1 MEEWLIL
8 DQPERLLLY
17 GIALLLCLFEKKH
30 HATKGI
36 FYWLSAVLVIGGT
49 GYGLL
54 CGAPL
59 QECAAALTTFLL
71 LIMGETA

>member
-8 DQPERLLLY
+8 DQPKRLLLY

-54 CGAPL
+54 CGASL
-59 QECAAALTTFLL
+59 RECAAALTAFLL
-71 LIMGETA
+71 LIMRETA